1 MARVGLSRPLWF
13 LLLFTAAS
21 LAPPVLAH
29 SQTMQT
35 TPMDGAVLQEAPEQI
50 EFQFDSAMRVISV
63 TLTSDAGETFA
74 VSPQGGRGASSQLI
88 VDLPALPPAD
98 YHLEWRGL
106 SADGHSMAGG
116 MTFTLAND

>member
-1 MARVGLSRPLWF
+1 MARVGFSRLLLF

-21 LAPPVLAH
+21 LARPVLAH
-29 SQTMQT
+29 SQTIKS
-35 TPMDGAVLQEAPEQI
+35 TPMDGAVLEEAPEQI
-50 EFQFDSAMRVISV
+50 ELQFDSAMRVISV
-63 TLTSDAGETFA
+63 MLTSDAGETFA
-74 VSPQGGRGASSQLI
+74 VSPQGGRDASSQLI
-88 VDLPALPPAD
+88 VDVPALPPAD